1 MNFIK
6 LGESSSDV
14 DKLQGPIKKIYEA
27 LLKNK
32 SFEFIELQAIKDNP
46 PALIVDLACELIPN
60 RNTIGIKTRER
71 LAITFTKRN
80 NGLIPFEALPLR
92 MDFPD
97 ALHLNNSR
105 IDFPRSLCLYLDPWK
120 EIEREFTPE
129 KFLKRIIEWLL
140 LTSTNDLHQD
150 DQPLEQLYFHSQYEL
165 LLPADYEKK
174 LNKGEEILSAKAIII
189 DKDTNKHLLT
199 TEFRNPSYETSKNA
213 INFLYIEV
221 PPVKHS
227 GVSNVPNSLGELE
240 LQFNN
245 RGSGIIESLKGE
257 IYDSV
262 GPEGIN
268 EDLKD
273 NFIILLVS
281 IPRLNNSGNNEGDI
295 NLWSF
300 FLNCNLGNLGEKL
313 GVLNPKFNG
322 KHFRSFSISQS
333 EKPATEE
340 WKKIEVQPIPV
351 VESLSKSFAQTL
363 SNVEEASSN
372 FNGSLLGAGALG
384 SSMADNWS
392 RIGWGSWL
400 VIDGDEIK
408 VHNLIRHT
416 AKFTDLTRSKARV
429 VSESMNANFEEGYT
443 NNKYLFCELSLENFS
458 EWINSI
464 KEREFVVDATATK
477 YLLKDLS
484 SIDDIPRSASIFLSP
499 SGANSTMLLED
510 SERNIRLDYLEM
522 IYYRSIIHEK
532 WGEDFLKT
540 QEGLRVGTSCS
551 DISSTISIEQIK
563 LHSSLLS
570 RQLRLKKAGEKAVA
584 MVWKLN
590 DSIGV
595 VESYKIEISSPIV
608 KKIKD
613 WKVII
618 DEHTVSNLYRIRKEN
633 LPNETGGILIG
644 YVDQKLKSIY
654 IVDFLLAPKDSDSS
668 PSGFT
673 RGTVGLSEKLAN
685 IIDRTNHIVNYIGEW
700 HSHPKGASAKP
711 SKIDLQQMSQFLKIM
726 AVDGLLHIMI
736 IVGENE
742 ISYILAE
749 AD

>member
-6 LGESSSDV
+6 LGESFSEV
-14 DKLQGPIKKIYEA
+14 DKLQGPIKNIYEA

-32 SFEFIELQAIKDNP
+32 AYEFIELQAIKDNQP
-46 PALIVDLACELIPN
+46 SIIVDLACESIPS
-60 RNTIGIKTRER
+60 RNLIGIKTRER
-71 LAITFTKRN
+71 LAITFIKRN
-80 NGLIPFEALPLR
+80 PGLIPFEVFPLR
-92 MDFPD
+92 LDFPD
-97 ALHLNNSR
+97 TLHLNNSR
-105 IDFPRSLCLYLDPWK
+105 VGFPRSFCLYLDPWK

-129 KFLKRIIEWLL
+129 KFLKRIEEWLL
-140 LTSTNDLHQD
+140 LTSINNLHQD

-165 LLPADYEKK
+165 LLPAEYQMK
-174 LNKGEEILSAKAIII
+174 LNKQEEILSLKSLIT
-189 DKDTNKHLLT
+189 DKDTNKHILT
-199 TEFRNPSYETSKNA
+199 TEFRNQSYETPKSI
-213 INFLYIEV
+213 INFLYIDV

-240 LQFNN
+240 QQFNN
-245 RGSGIIESLKGE
+245 RGSGIIDSLKKE
-257 IYDSV
+257 IHELV
-262 GPEGIN
+262 GPDGIN
-268 EDLKD
+268 EDLKN

-281 IPRLNNSGNNEGDI
+281 IPRLNNAGSDEGDI

-300 FLNCNLGNLGEKL
+300 FLDCNLGKLGEKL

-322 KHFRSFSISQS
+322 RHFRTFSISQS
-333 EKPATEE
+333 EESFIEE
-340 WKKIEVQPIPV
+340 WKEIEVQPIPV
-351 VESLSKSFAQTL
+351 VESLTKSFAQTL
-363 SNVEEASSN
+363 SNIGEAASN
-372 FNGSLLGAGALG
+372 FNGALLGAGALG

-392 RIGWGSWL
+392 RNAWGSWL
-400 VIDGDEIK
+400 VLDGDEIK
-408 VHNLIRHT
+408 IHNLIRHT
-416 AKFTDLTRSKARV
+416 AKFTDLARSKARV
-429 VSESMNANFEEGYT
+429 VSESMNANFEEGYA
-443 NNKYLFCELSLENFS
+443 NNKYLFCELSLENS
-458 EWINSI
+458 NEWIDSI
-464 KEREFVVDATATK
+464 KECELVVDTTATK

-499 SGANSTMLLED
+499 SGANSIMLLED

-522 IYYRSIIHEK
+522 LYYRSIINEI

-570 RQLRLKKAGEKAVA
+570 QQLRLKKGDNKASVMA
-584 MVWKLN
+584 WKLN
-590 DSIGV
+590 DFTGG
-595 VESYKIEISSPIV
+595 VESCKIEISSPIV

-618 DEHTVSNLYRIRKEN
+618 DEHTISNLYRIRKEN

-654 IVDFLLAPKDSDSS
+654 IVDFLLAPNDSVSS
-668 PSGFT
+668 PNGFT
-673 RGTVGLSEKLAN
+673 RGTVGLSEKLTN
-685 IIDRTNHIVNYIGEW
+685 IMERTNHIVDYIGEW

-711 SKIDLQQMSQFLKIM
+711 SDIDLQQMSQFIEIM
-726 AVDGLLHIMI
+726 AADGLHHIML

-742 ISYILAE
+742 IGYILAE